1 MQRALPN
8 GLAGATE
15 YGLLRAKGDFLIILD
30 GDGTHNP
37 ADIQKLLEKVSTNC
51 IAVASR
57 YKSRLIIKNSFQ
69 EYFSS
74 MFNFFVTKY
83 LKTGL
88 NDNLGGYYALY
99 RKVAIDLIKED
110 VFIGHGDYFIR
121 LILAARKLK
130 FEIVEIPVVF
140 RARYSGVPTK
150 SRFWMLRK
158 YLVTIFELKK
168 LR

>member
-1 MQRALPN
+1 
-8 GLAGATE
+8 
-15 YGLLRAKGDFLIILD
+15 
-30 GDGTHNP
+30 
-37 ADIQKLLEKVSTNC
+37 
-51 IAVASR
+51 
-57 YKSRLIIKNSFQ
+57 
-69 EYFSS
+69 